1 MINAREHLF
10 RHGSVEGALIFT
22 QPIARFADRTR
33 GNTSDQAR
41 SARRAGLG
49 VQFVDFLQKLTLP
62 PSLPSSSRPRYTDC
76 PNGVSGTLILAVTD
90 ANCGVCLW
98 KCVWSS
104 LRSKISCP
112 SLPPSNRSTLP
123 RETTTFELL
132 SFLGTCLEMCFN
144 PTWDIFRGT
153 VLKPRT
159 LEGDLQIMRR
169 GEDNQTWT
177 INSFQ

>member
-90 ANCGVCLW
+90 ATNAVVFVCVNSFARRFVRRLVAPPFPPRIDQRSRE
-98 KCVWSS
+98 KRRHSS
-104 LRSKISCP
+104 CCP
-112 SLPPSNRSTLP
+112 SLEHAWKCALIRLGTFLEALSSNRAL
-123 RETTTFELL
+123 
-132 SFLGTCLEMCFN
+132 
-144 PTWDIFRGT
+144 
-153 VLKPRT
+153 
-159 LEGDLQIMRR
+159 
-169 GEDNQTWT
+169 
-177 INSFQ
+177 